1 MKYIQLKPL
10 SSGYEMQFKS
20 GVKMTLPSSHGLYIA
35 DSACGDGKTT
45 MIREIAK
52 VMSTSGV
59 LIVTQTTEAA
69 DNIYDDLCKSVPKE
83 GVCLLHS
90 QAKAETFLVEHR
102 ENPMMLW
109 KYPILI
115 ITAVRF
121 QHYPV
126 DLFLTFGPL
135 GNMFRGV
142 VLIDEIISF
151 FPEHPVDINRLLPDI
166 SYIAATKTSRK
177 GKFVKEIKTDTNTYY
192 QYLYKKPS
200 IMEAGIKSNLTHREH
215 FKNPLAKYR
224 LQEVLKYISSSGL
237 PQVPSFNVEI
247 LSANS
252 TVILFDGTADVLFPG
267 DSRLLSSGSSVKK
280 YSSDITFKQ
289 FHLCFRRR
297 NGSDWNPDNLNV
309 FGDEL
314 FKWIAKMTLTEKVL
328 IITWK
333 DIDKKIKTKATTD
346 ELETKEVFNFTDI
359 LSELLDDRG
368 ADKNNY
374 GIIYRG
380 SGLERGC
387 NIYRDFENIIFLG
400 EWFISDD
407 ITPKLNDVFQSNSTM
422 TDYKKSL
429 LIQSICRLRIR
440 QHLGQPIKVYFSDDM
455 DYNLMYQVQEYFKE
469 NSKSG
474 CKINGIQEPLPKLDK
489 REKNH
494 LFDIAIL
501 AGRYPQ
507 LINSITSKT
516 PLTLDIPKAE
526 LFLILPKDRKSVDR
540 YKSLINYLTSQSI
553 TLNII

>member
-1 MKYIQLKPL
+1 MSKIILQPTSL
-10 SSGYEMQFKS
+10 SYEMQFKS
-20 GVKMTLPSSHGLYIA
+20 GVTMAMPDSHGFYIA

-52 VMSTSGV
+52 VMSASGV

-83 GVCLLHS
+83 GICLLHS

-126 DLFLTFGPL
+126 DLFLKFGPL
-135 GNMFRGV
+135 GNTFREFM
-142 VLIDEIISF
+142 LIDEIISF

-177 GKFVKEIKTDTNTYY
+177 GKFVKEIKTDTNSYY
-192 QYLYKKPS
+192 QYLYKNPS
-200 IMEAGIKSNLTHREH
+200 IMEAGVKSNLTHREH
-215 FKNPLAKYR
+215 FKNPLANYR

-247 LSANS
+247 LSTNS
-252 TVILFDGTADVLFPG
+252 TVILFDGTADVMFPD

-280 YSSDITFKQ
+280 YSSDITFEQ

-297 NGSDWNPDNLNV
+297 NGSDWNPDVLNV
-309 FGDEL
+309 LGDDL

-328 IITWK
+328 IVTWK
-333 DIDKKIKTKATTD
+333 DVDRKIKSD
-346 ELETKEVFNFTDI
+346 DLESIETFNFPDF
-359 LSELLDDRG
+359 LSQLLDDRG

-387 NIYRDFENIIFLG
+387 NIYRDFESIIFLG

-407 ITPKLNDVFQSNSTM
+407 ITPKLNDVFRSNSTM
-422 TDYKKSL
+422 DDYKKSL

-440 QHLGQPIKVYFSDDM
+440 QHLGQPIKVYFSGDM
-455 DYNLMYQVQEYFKE
+455 DYNLMYSVQEYFKE
-469 NSKSG
+469 NSKPG
-474 CKINGIQEPLPKLDK
+474 CKIDGIQEPIPKLDK
-489 REKNH
+489 HMKNH

-507 LINSITSKT
+507 LINSITSKKS
-516 PLTLDIPKAE
+516 LKLNISKAE
-526 LFLILPKDRKSVDR
+526 LFRILPKDRKSVDR
-540 YKSLINYLTSQSI
+540 YKSLMNYLTSQSI